1 MRAMILAAGLGT
13 RLRPLSLVRPKVL
26 TPIGGLSIL
35 DFWVRR
41 LHHAGFEAVVINAH
55 HLQEQLVAAV
65 HGKAWP
71 IPVQVQVEP
80 VLLGTG
86 GGVANVLSFF
96 QGEPFLV
103 INGDILC
110 DVPLPDLFRRFLD
123 SGASAGL
130 LMHDCQEFNNVA
142 VDAQGFILGFGREAG
157 DLVKASP
164 HRRSLAFT
172 GIHVIHPEVVDRFPP
187 GQPGDI
193 LTVYRRMI
201 LAGSPP
207 LALNMPGF
215 FWRETGSL
223 ESYRRLHQELV
234 CLEENAVPPL
244 PTGKR
249 ILIHPAAEVSADS
262 HLMGYVSI
270 GAGSRV
276 MRGSELENTILWD
289 DVEVRAGSRLR
300 NCVVADG
307 AVVSGEHDNEILTGL
322 NR

>member
-1 MRAMILAAGLGT
+1 MKAMILAAGLGT

-26 TPIGGLSIL
+26 TPVGGLSIL

-65 HGKAWP
+65 HGKTWP
-71 IPVQVQVEP
+71 IPVRVQVEP
-80 VLLGTG
+80 ALLGTG
-86 GGVANVLSFF
+86 GGIANVLPFF

-110 DVPLPDLFRRFLD
+110 DVPLRDLIRRFLD

-142 VDAQGFILGFGREAG
+142 VDAQGLIIGFGREAV

-164 HRRSLAFT
+164 HRKSLAFT
-172 GIHVIHPEVVDRFPP
+172 GMHVIYPEVMDGFPP

-207 LALNMPGF
+207 LALTMPGL

-223 ESYRRLHQELV
+223 ESYRRLHQELG
-234 CLEENAVPPL
+234 CLKENAVPPL
-244 PTGKR
+244 PTGKS
-249 ILIHPAAEVSADS
+249 ILIDPDAEVSPDS

-276 MRGSELENTILWD
+276 RRGSELENTILWD

-307 AVVSGEHDNEILTGL
+307 VVVSGEHDNEILTGL
-322 NR
+322 PR